1 MYMKNSIKLILFVVG
16 ALLFNYNADAQCR
29 EKKSIAKSC
38 KPQMKPFHY
47 DGMAYND
54 LIFDDKAKVI
64 EVEFTA
70 FAGEKYKLLF
80 CKSNF
85 QEKVPIKIYDK
96 NKRNKNRKI
105 VYNSEE
111 QTVSNFWGFEPPRSG
126 NYFIEYEVPASA
138 TGVKKNECIVLLIG
152 YSDAVTKKK

>member
-1 MYMKNSIKLILFVVG
+1 MKKLNLLYLVVLSALISLTATSDLF
-16 ALLFNYNADAQCR
+16 AQCK
-29 EKKSIAKSC
+29 EKKAITKTC

-54 LIFDDKAKVI
+54 IQFDEKPKVI
-64 EVEFTA
+64 DVEFTA

-85 QEKVPIKIYDK
+85 KENVVIKIYDK

-105 VYNSEE
+105 VYDSS
-111 QTVSNFWGFEPPRSG
+111 TVETNIWGFEPPRSG
-126 NYFIEYEVPASA
+126 NYFIEYEVPVSS
-138 TGVKKNECIVLLIG
+138 TGVKKNECMVLLIG
-152 YSDAVTKKK
+152 YK